1 MIAFSDNPVAAEQQM
16 TAIIYYMTT
25 FGFVDGSFD
34 LSEKMEIKR
43 WIRSLVEM
51 RVEGMGLDDAAM
63 KRNVIDKQVAYFD
76 RIFER
81 VTSEIQGLFDE
92 AVADGERPEDFVN
105 ARLKLR
111 CFELFTS
118 FDPKSRGTL
127 LFIVNQLLKA
137 DGVVHENERKFR
149 DELMALLDHA
159 VTELPAPSAPAR
171 APAAAASATTLE
183 AAQRMIASFGEHPLL
198 QEGEEHYSRDP
209 ARMQPQMVR
218 DHALMTQAVNLWEQQ
233 RAAGAGRIAGKQRA
247 DELSGAPFLDGFV
260 YGIPDDGR
268 DRELIVIGDLHGC
281 YSCLKAALLQ
291 ADFFRKVEA
300 HRANPAGTPDVRV
313 VFLGDYIDRGRFS
326 YDGILRAV
334 LHLFVTMPDNV
345 IVLRGNHEYY
355 VDMGDRVSGGV
366 APAEAIASYAPYFPK
381 QMFDSFRYLFERMPN
396 MLIAGDVLCVHAGIP
411 RDELLEQRWQGLAT
425 LNDPEIRFQMMWSDP
440 ANANFIPAELQRQN
454 ARFPFGKQQFRAFM
468 EKIGCRTLIRGHEKI
483 DEGFKK
489 VYDEGGIMLL
499 NLFSAGGRENN
510 DLPANAS
517 YRSVTPMA
525 LTVRRAGGR
534 TSIVPWAIEWQ
545 AWNQP
550 SMNGFMRRPSE
561 IEFRS

>member
-118 FDPKSRGTL
+118 FDPKSRATL

-159 VTELPAPSAPAR
+159 VTALPAPPPPR
-171 APAAAASATTLE
+171 AAAAAAPSTTLE
-183 AAQRMIASFGEHPLL
+183 AAQRLIASTGEHPLL
-198 QEGEEHYSRDP
+198 QQGEEHYSRDP

-233 RAAGAGRIAGKQRA
+233 RQAGAGRIGGKQRA

-355 VDMGDRVSGGV
+355 VDMGNRVSGGV

-411 RDELLEQRWQGLAT
+411 RDELIEQRWQGLAT
-425 LNDPEIRFQMMWSDP
+425 LNDPDIRFQMMWSDP

-468 EKIGCRTLIRGHEKI
+468 EKIGCRTMVRGHEKI

-489 VYDEGGIMLL
+489 IYDDPDLSL
-499 NLFSAGGRENN
+499 VNLFS
-510 DLPANAS
+510 
-517 YRSVTPMA
+517 
-525 LTVRRAGGR
+525 AGGR

>member
-51 RVEGMGLDDAAM
+51 RVEGMGLDDAAV
-63 KRNVIDKQVAYFD
+63 KRNVIDKQIAYFD

-92 AVADGERPEDFVN
+92 AVADGEKPEDFVN

-118 FDPKSRGTL
+118 FDTKSRATL

-159 VTELPAPSAPAR
+159 VTALPAPPAPSR
-171 APAAAASATTLE
+171 AAAAAPSTTLE
-183 AAQRMIASFGEHPLL
+183 AAQRLIASMGEHPLL
-198 QEGEEHYSRDP
+198 QQGEEHYSRDP

-233 RAAGAGRIAGKQRA
+233 RQAGAGRIGGKQRV

-291 ADFFRKVEA
+291 ADFFRKVDA

-411 RDELLEQRWQGLAT
+411 RDELLEQRWQGLST
-425 LNDPEIRFQMMWSDP
+425 LNDPDIRFQMMWSDP

-545 AWNQP
+545 AWN
-550 SMNGFMRRPSE
+550 
-561 IEFRS
+561 